1 MAGTTR
7 RTGQW
12 IIAAMVALVLAA
24 AIFVALHQPATPV
37 DLAAVTRGPMAVTI
51 DDEGETVVHDIF
63 TVAAP
68 LGGYLRRIELEP
80 GDPVTRH
87 QTALA
92 HIVPGDPGFLDAR
105 SQAEAMAQ
113 EKISGADLAA
123 ARARIAQARAERAL
137 ADRDLARLEALSRRG
152 FSTRATLDA
161 ARARHDK
168 AEAALIEA
176 GSSATSAAYR
186 LKSAR
191 AALISPTA
199 DASGRTGVAITAPVS
214 GKVLR
219 VRQKSE
225 GPVSAGTPLVDIG
238 DPAAMEIMVDLLS
251 TDAVKIAEQAPVLID
266 KWGGTNPLHGKVRRI
281 EPAGFTKFS
290 ALGVE
295 EQRVNVF
302 IVLTDPPA
310 LWRRLGHGYRV
321 LVRIET
327 WSRPNILRVPVAAI
341 FRIGNDW
348 NVFVV
353 RHGRA
358 RRVPVG
364 IGHLNDLF
372 AEIQSGLQSGDQII
386 LHPGDTITDGR
397 RVTARD

>member
-12 IIAAMVALVLAA
+12 IIAGVIVLVLAA
-24 AIFVALHQPATPV
+24 AIFIALHKPATLV
-37 DLAAVTRGPMAVTI
+37 DITTVKRGPMTVTI
-51 DDEGETVVHDIF
+51 DDEGETVVHDVF

-68 LGGYLRRIELEP
+68 LSGYLRRIELEP
-80 GDPVTRH
+80 GDAVIRH
-87 QTALA
+87 QTQIA

-105 SQAEAMAQ
+105 TTAEAMAQ
-113 EKISGADLAA
+113 EKASTADLAS
-123 ARARIAQARAERAL
+123 ARARIAQALAERAL
-137 ADRDLARLEALSRRG
+137 ANRDLARIEELSRRG
-152 FSTRATLDA
+152 FSTRATLDI
-161 ARARHDK
+161 ARARNDK

-176 GSSATSAAYR
+176 RSSATSAEYR
-186 LKSAR
+186 LKAAG
-191 AALISPTA
+191 AALISPNA
-199 DASGRTGVAITAPVS
+199 DTSNRTGIAITAPVN

-225 GPVSAGTPLVDIG
+225 GPVAPGTPLVDIG
-238 DPAAMEIMVDLLS
+238 DPTEMEIVVDLLS
-251 TDAVKIAEQAPVLID
+251 TDAVRISEQASVLID
-266 KWGGTNPLHGKVRRI
+266 KWGGPKPLNGKVRRI
-281 EPAGFTKFS
+281 EPTGFTKFS

-302 IVLTDPPA
+302 ITLTDPPA

-327 WSRPNILRVPVAAI
+327 WSRPDILRVPIAAI
-341 FRIGNDW
+341 FRLGSSW
-348 NVFVV
+348 SVFLV
-353 RHGRA
+353 REGQA
-358 RRVPVG
+358 WRVPVG
-364 IGHLNDLF
+364 IGHLNDQF
-372 AEIQSGLQSGDQII
+372 AEVLSGLNPGDRVI